1 MSSSSEDL
9 DNISRPVKSTL
20 RRKPSVN
27 KHQQVL
33 SPQLSRT
40 LSRLESYHEMKIEED
55 QKKEKATDC
64 VICFVKIPKE
74 FFMKRSNSL
83 SSLPSSMK
91 EDSESGGSVYF

>member
-27 KHQQVL
+27 KQQVL

-40 LSRLESYHEMKIEED
+40 LSRLESYHEMKIKED
-55 QKKEKATDC
+55 QKKEKTTDC
-64 VICFVKIPKE
+64 VICFVKIPKD